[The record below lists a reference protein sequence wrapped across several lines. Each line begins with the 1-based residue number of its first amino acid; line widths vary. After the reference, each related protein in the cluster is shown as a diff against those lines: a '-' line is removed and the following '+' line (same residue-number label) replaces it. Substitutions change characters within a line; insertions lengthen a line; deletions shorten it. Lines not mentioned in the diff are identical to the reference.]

1 MALEHSHSA
10 EDIAARLDA
19 ENDNGR
25 LRDAIFGG
33 IDGTVT
39 TFAIVAGVQ
48 GAGLAHGIVVA
59 LGLANVLA
67 DGFSMAA
74 GNYAGMKAIE
84 DDRQRLW
91 DVEERHIR
99 EHRQGE
105 LDELTQILARKGLQ
119 GQVLEDAVAMISED
133 KEQWISLMMSDEYG
147 LPPSHTKPMR
157 AALAIFTAFVV
168 AGMFPLLPFLLG
180 VPAAFSWS
188 IGLSGLT
195 FFGIGAIKSKWSLA
209 HWTYSGFETLLIGGT
224 AATLAYAVGRL
235 FHP

>member
-1 MALEHSHSA
+1 MALEHSHDA
-10 EDIAARLDA
+10 KNIAARLDA
-19 ENDNGR
+19 QDDNGR

-74 GNYAGMKAIE
+74 GTYAGIKAIE
-84 DDRQRLW
+84 DDRRRLW
-91 DVEERHIR
+91 GIEEKHIR
-99 EHRQGE
+99 ENRQGE
-105 LDELTQILARKGLQ
+105 LDELTQILARKGLR
-119 GQVLEDAVAMISED
+119 GQVLEEAVAMISED

-147 LPPSHTKPMR
+147 LPPRHTRPVR
-157 AALAIFTAFVV
+157 AALVIFAAFVV

-180 VPAAFSWS
+180 VPEPFSWS

-209 HWTYSGFETLLIGGT
+209 HWAYSGLETLMIGG
-224 AATLAYAVGRL
+224 AAAGLAFAVGRL